1 MYRLLRFLV
10 GCGGDKNQYCFAPF
24 HDGFAHGVTSRGFAS
39 FFAWASLLLV
49 LLVAVVATKVA
60 IVLLLSMMDS
70 RMVSLLVGARFWW
83 LCRLRCRDG
92 MMRVTLLV
100 ETGCMPGISQ
110 CHHHAE

>member
-1 MYRLLRFLV
+1 M
-10 GCGGDKNQYCFAPF
+10 
-24 HDGFAHGVTSRGFAS
+24 
-39 FFAWASLLLV
+39 
-49 LLVAVVATKVA
+49 AVVATKVA

-110 CHHHAE
+110 CHHHAENKHGPEVYGSTMGRLWARGLWVDYGSIMGYGLWVDYGSIMKKLII